1 MIWKHPAV
9 EEEDYDKLKSIGV
22 KYRIKDHLG
31 WRLVLWKINNNYN
44 FEKTTNYLD
53 ELNIQHRRI
62 SSVRKEFFSKSNEKY
77 FYLLISDS
85 DMVILESKVIINLR
99 KKKLENL
106 DL

>member
-9 EEEDYDKLKSIGV
+9 EEDYDKLKSISV

-31 WRLVLWKINNNYN
+31 WRLVYYS
-44 FEKTTNYLD
+44 EKTINYLD
-53 ELNIQHRRI
+53 ELNIQHRRH
-62 SSVRKEFFSKSNEKY
+62 SSVRSDMEEY

-85 DMVILESKVIINLR
+85 DMIFLERKVITNIR